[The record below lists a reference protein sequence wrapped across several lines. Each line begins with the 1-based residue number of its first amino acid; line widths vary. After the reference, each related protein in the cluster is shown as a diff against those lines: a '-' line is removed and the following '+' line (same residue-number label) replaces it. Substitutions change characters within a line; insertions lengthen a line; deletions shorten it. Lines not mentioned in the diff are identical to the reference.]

1 MQVQIVFN
9 PASGRYSPARVAKLA
24 AAFVARGATVTTTST
39 GAGPVAVMA
48 TAEHLVV
55 VGGDG
60 TVRHVAY
67 ALAALER
74 APRLSVYAG
83 GTVNLLAREWTGAHE
98 RRPRGMAAFA
108 ARVLAG
114 DERPRFPIELDDGL
128 FLSCAGAGWES
139 VAVATVDVRLK
150 RAIGRF
156 AYAVSAVRS
165 LVRWRPVGIVLVAD
179 GRTMACEGFHIAKGV
194 HYAGR
199 WRLADRMLGHEP
211 VMQVVALRR
220 ARRRDLLRFWGA
232 LATGRS
238 VAALPRVEVVECA
251 VLIATAD
258 RAVPVQADGD
268 LVGTLPM
275 TFRVGERAIVL
286 C

>member
-1 MQVQIVFN
+1 MQVQIVYN
-9 PASGRYSPARVAKLA
+9 PASGRYSPARVAALA
-24 AAFVARGATVTTTST
+24 AAFAARGAGVTTTAT
-39 GAGPVAVMA
+39 GRGAVAVMA
-48 TAEHLVV
+48 AADHVVV

-60 TVRHVAY
+60 TVRHVAH

-83 GTVNLLAREWTGAHE
+83 GTVNLLAREWVG
-98 RRPRGMAAFA
+98 PRGATAFA

-114 DERPRFPIELDDGL
+114 EERRRFPIALDEGL

-139 VAVATVDVRLK
+139 VAVATVDLRLK
-150 RAIGRF
+150 RAIGRL
-156 AYAVSAVRS
+156 AYAVSAARS
-165 LVRWRPVGIVLVAD
+165 LSRWRPVPIVLVAD
-179 GRTMACEGFHIAKGV
+179 GRTVACEGFHIARGV

-232 LATGRS
+232 LVAGRS
-238 VAALPRVEVVECA
+238 VARLPGVEVVECA
-251 VLIATAD
+251 VLTATAEGQL
-258 RAVPVQADGD
+258 PVQADGD
-268 LVGTLPM
+268 LVGMLPM